1 MKSPQES
8 KRVPKSLEE
17 SQRVPKS
24 SNQPTMHVE
33 IKVAQNFA
41 LNFLFNK
48 LPRRRVN
55 LFGEELESALSEKFA
70 DHWYPDKPFKGSAFR

>member
-1 MKSPQES
+1 
-8 KRVPKSLEE
+8 
-17 SQRVPKS
+17 
-24 SNQPTMHVE
+24 MHVE
-33 IKVAQNFA
+33 IKVAQNFV

-55 LFGEELESALSEKFA
+55 LFGEELDAALADKFV

>member
-1 MKSPQES
+1 
-8 KRVPKSLEE
+8 
-17 SQRVPKS
+17 
-24 SNQPTMHVE
+24 MHVE
-33 IKVAQNFA
+33 IKVAQNFV

-55 LFGEELESALSEKFA
+55 LFGEELEAALADKFV